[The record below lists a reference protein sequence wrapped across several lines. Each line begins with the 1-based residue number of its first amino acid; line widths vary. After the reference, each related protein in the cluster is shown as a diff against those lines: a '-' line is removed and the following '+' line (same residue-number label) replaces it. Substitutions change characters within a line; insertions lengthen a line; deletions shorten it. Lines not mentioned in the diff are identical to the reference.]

1 VRSRSDVLK
10 QIADPPDPP
19 RTDEIIAA
27 MRCCGDGLHGD
38 RARGLTVVLWRAGL
52 RSQAALDL
60 VLVRRRCDACGFE
73 RLPALVSARVA
84 A

>member
-27 MRCCGDGLHGD
+27 MRCCGDGC
-38 RARGLTVVLWRAGL
+38 TVTAPGV
-52 RSQAALDL
+52 
-60 VLVRRRCDACGFE
+60 
-73 RLPALVSARVA
+73 
-84 A
+84 